1 MKFWI
6 ARDLDGTLGLLDGDK
21 PKPILGEWMPN
32 NNYYSI
38 DNRLFPE
45 VTYQNSPQE
54 IEIKL
59 KNNE

>member
-1 MKFWI
+1 
-6 ARDLDGTLGLLDGDK
+6 
-21 PKPILGEWMPN
+21 MPS